1 MGDFEHRILKE
12 IRCLDRIRYNYFV
25 ERKFNALNEMDE
37 IDFILEYS
45 RLDLLNRRDLID
57 ELKKEHFLKIV
68 RIHPES
74 RTIPIHRVLN
84 YWQTIQFNSN

>member
-1 MGDFEHRILKE
+1 MGDFEQRILKE

-25 ERKFNALNEMDE
+25 ERNFNALNEMDE

-45 RLDLLNRRDLID
+45 RLVLLNRRDLID

-74 RTIPIHRVLN
+74 RTSPVHRVLN